1 MGHERVD
8 IARRIWSVD
17 SLQIPFHGK
26 DQDGMAVG
34 KCSVA
39 VVDGATP
46 LDPSWPQDVGLFA
59 REAARCLVDFADTCA
74 PGTDSRGIWARTVE
88 ALVERFPPQG
98 HRRTASAGIVFGRGE
113 LLYVSSLGDVCT
125 LVQTSTGAVR
135 VIDNRLVLLDQ
146 GAAQESDVHTR
157 LVANRALANHPNGY
171 PILGD
176 DPNVGAVAQTEEF
189 EASEVRNVWIMSDGF
204 WRNLPDDPNDAVA
217 CLDAAE
223 TGSLATLVSAAPT
236 DDVTA
241 VRLRPVE
248 TASH

>member
-17 SLQIPFHGK
+17 SLQIPFRGK

-34 KCSVA
+34 KGSVA

-59 REAARCLVDFADTCA
+59 REAARCLVEAADTCA
-74 PGTDSRGIWARTVE
+74 PGGDGRDIWSRTVK
-88 ALVERFPPQG
+88 ALAEHFPPQG

-113 LLYVSSLGDVCT
+113 LLCVSSLGDVCT
-125 LVQTSTGAVR
+125 LVQTSTGPVR

-146 GAAQESDVHTR
+146 EAAQESDVHTR

-176 DPNVGAVAQTEEF
+176 DPTVGAVAQTVEI
-189 EASEVRNVWIMSDGF
+189 EATDVRNVWIMSDGF
-204 WRNLPDDPNDAVA
+204 WRNLPDDPIVAVEH
-217 CLDAAE
+217 LLAAE
-223 TGSLATLVSAAPT
+223 AGSLATLVSAAPT
-236 DDVTA
+236 DDVTT
-241 VRLRPVE
+241 VRLRPVK
-248 TASH
+248 TS